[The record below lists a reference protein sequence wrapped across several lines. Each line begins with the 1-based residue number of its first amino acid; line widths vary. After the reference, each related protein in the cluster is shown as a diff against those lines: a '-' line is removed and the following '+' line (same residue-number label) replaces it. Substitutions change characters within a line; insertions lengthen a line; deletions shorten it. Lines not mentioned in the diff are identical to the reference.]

1 MSKFLTSF
9 IFAFVF
15 LFTYFIFFSLGGFS
29 MENRNQTLELL
40 VSKVKE
46 KKLQNGLTVL
56 FYPYKRED
64 VVTVKLCVK
73 VGSAYEKESEAGITH
88 LIEHMIFKGTETK
101 KPEDIVGVIE
111 ALGGY
116 MNAFTSYDYTCYYVA
131 GPSTV
136 AEKALDILSD
146 VVFHPYFDPLELER
160 EKEVVIEEMKMRLDN
175 PFVVLFENLMKAS
188 YKKYPYRRPII
199 GYENTVKSFK
209 REDLLN
215 FLNHFYTPKNMILI
229 VVGNLEENK
238 LFSLINKYFSF
249 LPKRKLKKVIF
260 PKETYTEEPS
270 LIWIERSVKEGYF
283 AFTLPGASFRDED
296 APYLDLL
303 SEILGGGESSRLYKR
318 LKRDLNLV
326 KTISASSYTPYG
338 PGLFEIY
345 GTADPQNFKEI
356 IKETLLELEKIKL
369 LGVSSEELNKAK
381 TQILSDFVFSSE
393 TSEGLSSTLG
403 SFQLVRGSYK
413 DILWYQKKIETATI
427 EDLIRVSKKYF
438 NPQKLVVSFLSE
450 KKLFDN
456 TELKKIISTFGHN
469 IQLPEIFTL
478 NNNLKVILYP
488 QNDIPSVGVTLA
500 FPGGLRFETKETNGV
515 FQALS
520 LLWTRGTKNYTA
532 EELAEKLES
541 IGTTIKGFT
550 GRNTFGLK
558 MLSLSSKLDES
569 LEYFKEI
576 LIYPSFEEK
585 ECEKAKPEL
594 YSLLLRQQ
602 DQPISLA
609 VNEFLK
615 VLFPDH
621 PYGLNSAGSLEFY
634 QKFTCEDLKTIY
646 KKFVRPERGV
656 LVITGNF
663 ELTSVK
669 EKIKNLFNDWKSET
683 QETILEEPEPIFPK
697 NLFTRIEKET
707 FQTQILLGFQ
717 TPGLNAKEKVA
728 LEILNS
734 ALSGQNGRLF
744 RILRDEKSLA
754 YSVTSFLI
762 FYPKKSAFVL
772 YIGCSPEKEKSAI
785 TGFWEILEEIKTHGL
800 LPEEIERA
808 KNRLIGS
815 LKLELQS
822 NLSISEEMAIN
833 EVLGLGWNYSLLYE
847 NLVKSVTDED
857 IKNLIETF
865 FKRENAVLFILGKN
879 ENRNHK

>member
-1 MSKFLTSF
+1 
-9 IFAFVF
+9 
-15 LFTYFIFFSLGGFS
+15 
-29 MENRNQTLELL
+29 METKAQTLELL

-46 KKLQNGLTVL
+46 KRLQNGLTVL

-73 VGSAYEKESEAGITH
+73 VGSSYEKESEAGITH

-116 MNAFTSYDYTCYYVA
+116 MNAFTSHDYTCYYVA
-131 GPSTV
+131 GPSAV
-136 AEKALDILSD
+136 IEKALDILSD

-215 FLNHFYTPKNMILI
+215 FLNHFYTPKNMTLI
-229 VVGNLEENK
+229 VVGNLEEKK
-238 LFSLINKYFSF
+238 LFSLINKYFSS
-249 LPKRKLKKVIF
+249 LPKRKLKKVPF
-260 PKETYTEEPS
+260 PKEPYTEKPY
-270 LIWIERSVKEGYF
+270 LTWIERPVKEGYF
-283 AFTLPGASFRDED
+283 AFTLPGASFKDED

-326 KTISASSYTPYG
+326 KSIATSSFTPYG

-369 LGVSSEELNKAK
+369 SGISSEELNKAK
-381 TQILSDFVFSSE
+381 TQILSDFIFSSE
-393 TSEGLSSTLG
+393 TSEGLSSTL
-403 SFQLVRGSYK
+403 SNFQLVRGSYK
-413 DILWYQKKIETATI
+413 DVLWYQKKIETATI

-450 KKLFDN
+450 KKLFKEVDLQN
-456 TELKKIISTFGHN
+456 LIKSFDPKPS
-469 IQLPEIFTL
+469 PKIFTL
-478 NNNLKVILYP
+478 DNNLKVILYP
-488 QNDIPSVGVTLA
+488 QNDIPSVGITLA
-500 FPGGLRFETKETNGV
+500 FPGGLRYENKEINGL
-515 FQALS
+515 FQALT
-520 LLWTRGTKNYTA
+520 LLWTRGTKKYTA

-541 IGTTIKGFT
+541 IGTTIKSFT

-569 LEYFKEI
+569 LEYFKEV
-576 LIYPSFEEK
+576 LLYPSFEER

-594 YSLLLRQQ
+594 FSLLLRQQ
-602 DQPISLA
+602 DQPVSLA
-609 VNEFLK
+609 VNEFIKL
-615 VLFPDH
+615 LFPDH

-634 QKFTCEDLKTIY
+634 QKFTCEDLKTLY
-646 KKFVRPERGV
+646 KKFVRPEKGV

-669 EKIKNLFNDWKSET
+669 EKIKNLFKDWESET
-683 QETILEEPEPIFPK
+683 QDTTLEEPEPTFPK
-697 NLFTRIEKET
+697 NPFTRVEKET

-728 LEILNS
+728 LEVLNS

-754 YSVTSFLI
+754 YVVTSFLI

-772 YIGCSPEKEKSAI
+772 YMGCSPEKEKSAI
-785 TGFWEILEEIKTHGL
+785 SGFWEILEEIKTKGL

-808 KNRLIGS
+808 KNRLIGNQ
-815 LKLELQS
+815 KLDLQS
-822 NLSISEEMAIN
+822 NLSISEEIAVN
-833 EVLGLGWNYSLLYE
+833 EVLGLGWNYSFLYE

>member
-215 FLNHFYTPKNMILI
+215 FLNHFYTPENMILI

-260 PKETYTEEPS
+260 PKEPYTEEPS
-270 LIWIERSVKEGYF
+270 LIWIERPVKEGYF

-326 KTISASSYTPYG
+326 KTISTSSYTPYG

-369 LGVSSEELNKAK
+369 SGVSSEELNKAK

-469 IQLPEIFTL
+469 IQLPEILTL

-576 LIYPSFEEK
+576 LLYPSFEEK

-594 YSLLLRQQ
+594 YSLLLKQQ

-683 QETILEEPEPIFPK
+683 RETILEEPEPIFPK

-754 YSVTSFLI
+754 YSVTSFLV

>member
-1 MSKFLTSF
+1 
-9 IFAFVF
+9 
-15 LFTYFIFFSLGGFS
+15 
-29 MENRNQTLELL
+29 METKAQTLELL

-46 KKLQNGLTVL
+46 KRLQNGLTVL

-73 VGSAYEKESEAGITH
+73 VGSSYEKESEAGITH

-116 MNAFTSYDYTCYYVA
+116 MNAFTSHDYTCYYVA
-131 GPSTV
+131 GPSAV
-136 AEKALDILSD
+136 IEKALDILSD

-175 PFVVLFENLMKAS
+175 PFVVLFENLMEAS

-215 FLNHFYTPKNMILI
+215 FLNHFYTPKNMTLI
-229 VVGNLEENK
+229 VVGNLEEKK
-238 LFSLINKYFSF
+238 LFSLINKYFSS
-249 LPKRKLKKVIF
+249 LPKRKLKKVPF
-260 PKETYTEEPS
+260 PKEPYTEKPS
-270 LIWIERSVKEGYF
+270 LTWIERPVKEGYF
-283 AFTLPGASFRDED
+283 AFTLPGASFKDED

-326 KTISASSYTPYG
+326 KSIATSSFTPYG

-369 LGVSSEELNKAK
+369 SGVSNEELNKAK
-381 TQILSDFVFSSE
+381 TQILSDFIFSSE
-393 TSEGLSSTLG
+393 TSEGLSSTL
-403 SFQLVRGSYK
+403 SNFQLVRGSYK
-413 DILWYQKKIETATI
+413 DVLWYQKKIETATI

-450 KKLFDN
+450 KKLFKEVDLQN
-456 TELKKIISTFGHN
+456 LIKSFDPKPS
-469 IQLPEIFTL
+469 PKIFTL
-478 NNNLKVILYP
+478 DNNLKVILYP
-488 QNDIPSVGVTLA
+488 QNDIPSVGITLA
-500 FPGGLRFETKETNGV
+500 FPGGLRYENKEINGL
-515 FQALS
+515 FQALT
-520 LLWTRGTKNYTA
+520 LLWTRGTKKYTA

-541 IGTTIKGFT
+541 IGTTIKSFT

-569 LEYFKEI
+569 LEYFKEV
-576 LIYPSFEEK
+576 LLYPSFEER

-594 YSLLLRQQ
+594 FSLLLRQQ
-602 DQPISLA
+602 DQPVSLA
-609 VNEFLK
+609 VNEFIKL
-615 VLFPDH
+615 LFPDH

-634 QKFTCEDLKTIY
+634 QKFTCEDLKTLY
-646 KKFVRPERGV
+646 KKFVRPEKGV

-669 EKIKNLFNDWKSET
+669 EKIKNLFKDWKSET
-683 QETILEEPEPIFPK
+683 QETTLEEPEPTFPK
-697 NLFTRIEKET
+697 NPFTRVEKET

-728 LEILNS
+728 LEVLNS

-754 YSVTSFLI
+754 YVVTSFLI

-808 KNRLIGS
+808 KNRLIGNQ
-815 LKLELQS
+815 KLELQS

-833 EVLGLGWNYSLLYE
+833 EVLGLGWNYSFLYE

>member
-1 MSKFLTSF
+1 
-9 IFAFVF
+9 
-15 LFTYFIFFSLGGFS
+15 

-238 LFSLINKYFSF
+238 LFSLINKYFSS

-270 LIWIERSVKEGYF
+270 LIWIERPVKEGYF
-283 AFTLPGASFRDED
+283 AFSLPGASFKDED

-326 KTISASSYTPYG
+326 KTIYTSSYTPYG

-369 LGVSSEELNKAK
+369 SGVSSEELNKAK
-381 TQILSDFVFSSE
+381 TQILSEFVFSSE

-413 DILWYQKKIETATI
+413 DILWYQKKIETATV

-456 TELKKIISTFGHN
+456 IELKKIISTFGHN

-576 LIYPSFEEK
+576 LLYPSFEEK

-646 KKFVRPERGV
+646 KKFVRPEKGV

-669 EKIKNLFNDWKSET
+669 EKIKNLFNDWESET

-754 YSVTSFLI
+754 YVVTSFLI

-785 TGFWEILEEIKTHGL
+785 TSFWEILEEIKTKGL

>member
-9 IFAFVF
+9 IFTFIF

-238 LFSLINKYFSF
+238 LFSLINKYFSS

-260 PKETYTEEPS
+260 PKEPYTEEPS
-270 LIWIERSVKEGYF
+270 LIWIERPVKEGYF
-283 AFTLPGASFRDED
+283 AFTLPGASFKDED

-326 KTISASSYTPYG
+326 KTISTSSYTPYG

-369 LGVSSEELNKAK
+369 SGVSSEELNKAK

-413 DILWYQKKIETATI
+413 DILWYQKKIETATV

-500 FPGGLRFETKETNGV
+500 FPGGLKFETKETNGV

-576 LIYPSFEEK
+576 LLYPSFEEK

-615 VLFPDH
+615 ILFPDH

-669 EKIKNLFNDWKSET
+669 EKIKHLFNDWKSET

-754 YSVTSFLI
+754 YVVTSFLI

-785 TGFWEILEEIKTHGL
+785 TSFWEILEEIKTKGL

-822 NLSISEEMAIN
+822 NLSISEEIAVN
-833 EVLGLGWNYSLLYE
+833 EVLGLGWNYSFLYE

>member
-1 MSKFLTSF
+1 
-9 IFAFVF
+9 
-15 LFTYFIFFSLGGFS
+15 
-29 MENRNQTLELL
+29 METKAQTLELL

-46 KKLQNGLTVL
+46 KRLQNGLTVL

-73 VGSAYEKESEAGITH
+73 VGSSYEKESEAGITH

-116 MNAFTSYDYTCYYVA
+116 MNAFTSHDYTCYYVA
-131 GPSTV
+131 GPSAV
-136 AEKALDILSD
+136 IEKALDILSD

-175 PFVVLFENLMKAS
+175 PFVVLFENLMEAS

-215 FLNHFYTPKNMILI
+215 FLNHFYTPKNMTLI
-229 VVGNLEENK
+229 VVGNLEEKK
-238 LFSLINKYFSF
+238 LFSLINKYFSS
-249 LPKRKLKKVIF
+249 LPKRKLKKVPF
-260 PKETYTEEPS
+260 PKEPYTEKPS
-270 LIWIERSVKEGYF
+270 LTWIERPVKEGYF
-283 AFTLPGASFRDED
+283 AFTLPGASFKDED

-326 KTISASSYTPYG
+326 KSIATSSFTPYG

-369 LGVSSEELNKAK
+369 SGVSNEELNKAK
-381 TQILSDFVFSSE
+381 TQILSDFIFSSE
-393 TSEGLSSTLG
+393 TSEGLSSTL
-403 SFQLVRGSYK
+403 SNFQLVRGSYK
-413 DILWYQKKIETATI
+413 DVLWYQKKIETATI

-450 KKLFDN
+450 KKLFKEVDLQN
-456 TELKKIISTFGHN
+456 LIKSFDPKPS
-469 IQLPEIFTL
+469 PKIFTL
-478 NNNLKVILYP
+478 DNNLKVILYP
-488 QNDIPSVGVTLA
+488 QNDIPSVGITLA
-500 FPGGLRFETKETNGV
+500 FPGGLRYENKEINGL
-515 FQALS
+515 FQALT
-520 LLWTRGTKNYTA
+520 LLWTRGTKKYTA

-541 IGTTIKGFT
+541 IGTTIKSFT

-569 LEYFKEI
+569 LEYFKEV
-576 LIYPSFEEK
+576 LLYPSFEER

-594 YSLLLRQQ
+594 FSLLLRQQ
-602 DQPISLA
+602 DQPVSLA
-609 VNEFLK
+609 VNEFIKL
-615 VLFPDH
+615 LFPDH

-634 QKFTCEDLKTIY
+634 QKFTCEDLKTLY
-646 KKFVRPERGV
+646 KKFVRPEKGV

-669 EKIKNLFNDWKSET
+669 EKIKNLFKDWKSET
-683 QETILEEPEPIFPK
+683 QETTLEEPEPTFPK
-697 NLFTRIEKET
+697 NPFTRVEKET

-728 LEILNS
+728 LEVLNS

-754 YSVTSFLI
+754 YVVTSFLI

-772 YIGCSPEKEKSAI
+772 YMGCSPEKEKSAI
-785 TGFWEILEEIKTHGL
+785 SGFWEILEEIKTQGL

-808 KNRLIGS
+808 KNRLIGNQ
-815 LKLELQS
+815 KLDLQS
-822 NLSISEEMAIN
+822 NLSISEEMAVN
-833 EVLGLGWNYSLLYE
+833 EVLGLGWNYSFLYE

>member
-1 MSKFLTSF
+1 
-9 IFAFVF
+9 
-15 LFTYFIFFSLGGFS
+15 
-29 MENRNQTLELL
+29 METKAQTLELL

-46 KKLQNGLTVL
+46 KRLQNGLTVL

-73 VGSAYEKESEAGITH
+73 VGSSYEKESEAGITH

-116 MNAFTSYDYTCYYVA
+116 MNAFTSHDYTCYYVA
-131 GPSTV
+131 GPSAV
-136 AEKALDILSD
+136 IEKALDILSD

-215 FLNHFYTPKNMILI
+215 FLNHFYTPKNMTLI
-229 VVGNLEENK
+229 VVGNLEEKK
-238 LFSLINKYFSF
+238 LFSLINKYFSS
-249 LPKRKLKKVIF
+249 LPKRKLKKVPF
-260 PKETYTEEPS
+260 PKEPYTEKPS
-270 LIWIERSVKEGYF
+270 LIWIERPVKEGYF
-283 AFTLPGASFRDED
+283 AFTLPGASFKDED

-303 SEILGGGESSRLYKR
+303 SEILGGGESSRLYIR

-326 KTISASSYTPYG
+326 KSIATSSFTPYG

-369 LGVSSEELNKAK
+369 SGISSEELNKAK
-381 TQILSDFVFSSE
+381 TQILSDFIFSSE
-393 TSEGLSSTLG
+393 TSEGLSSTL
-403 SFQLVRGSYK
+403 SNFQLVRGSYK
-413 DILWYQKKIETATI
+413 DVLWYQKKIETATI

-450 KKLFDN
+450 KKLFKEVDLQN
-456 TELKKIISTFGHN
+456 LIKSFDPKPS
-469 IQLPEIFTL
+469 PKIFTL
-478 NNNLKVILYP
+478 DNNLKVILYP
-488 QNDIPSVGVTLA
+488 QNDIPSVGITLA
-500 FPGGLRFETKETNGV
+500 FPGGLRYENKEINGL
-515 FQALS
+515 FQALT
-520 LLWTRGTKNYTA
+520 LLWTRGTKKYTA

-541 IGTTIKGFT
+541 IGTTIKSFT

-569 LEYFKEI
+569 LEYFKEV
-576 LIYPSFEEK
+576 LLYPSFEER

-594 YSLLLRQQ
+594 FSLLLRQQ
-602 DQPISLA
+602 DQPVSLA
-609 VNEFLK
+609 VNEFIKL
-615 VLFPDH
+615 LFPDH

-634 QKFTCEDLKTIY
+634 QKFTCEDLKTLY
-646 KKFVRPERGV
+646 KKFVRPEKGV

-669 EKIKNLFNDWKSET
+669 EKIKNLFKDWKSET
-683 QETILEEPEPIFPK
+683 QDTTLEEPEPTFPK
-697 NLFTRIEKET
+697 NPFTRVEKET

-728 LEILNS
+728 LEVLNS

-754 YSVTSFLI
+754 YVVTSFLI

-772 YIGCSPEKEKSAI
+772 YMGCSPEKEKSAI
-785 TGFWEILEEIKTHGL
+785 SGFWEILEEIKTKGL

-808 KNRLIGS
+808 KNRLIGNQ
-815 LKLELQS
+815 KLDLQS
-822 NLSISEEMAIN
+822 NLSISEEIAVN
-833 EVLGLGWNYSLLYE
+833 EVLGLGWNYSFLYE

>member
-1 MSKFLTSF
+1 
-9 IFAFVF
+9 
-15 LFTYFIFFSLGGFS
+15 
-29 MENRNQTLELL
+29 MENRTQTLELL

-56 FYPYKRED
+56 FYPYKREN

-136 AEKALDILSD
+136 TEKALDILSD

-215 FLNHFYTPKNMILI
+215 FLNHFYTPKNMTLI
-229 VVGNLEENK
+229 VVGNLEEKK
-238 LFSLINKYFSF
+238 LFSLINKYFSS
-249 LPKRKLKKVIF
+249 LPKKRLKKVTF
-260 PKETYTEEPS
+260 PKEPYTEKPY
-270 LIWIERSVKEGYF
+270 LTWIERPVKEGYF
-283 AFTLPGASFRDED
+283 AFTLPGASFKDED

-318 LKRDLNLV
+318 LKRELNLV
-326 KTISASSYTPYG
+326 KTISTSSFTPYG

-369 LGVSSEELNKAK
+369 SGVSSEELNKAK
-381 TQILSDFVFSSE
+381 TQILSNFIFSSE

-413 DILWYQKKIETATI
+413 DILWYQKKIETATV

-438 NPQKLVVSFLSE
+438 NLQKLVVSFLSE

-456 TELKKIISTFGHN
+456 TELQKIILTFGHN

-488 QNDIPSVGVTLA
+488 QNDIPSVGLTLA
-500 FPGGLRFETKETNGV
+500 FPGGLRFETKETNGI
-515 FQALS
+515 FQALT

-569 LEYFKEI
+569 LEYFKEV
-576 LIYPSFEEK
+576 LLYPSFEEK

-594 YSLLLRQQ
+594 FSLLLKQQ

-615 VLFPDH
+615 ILFPDH

-634 QKFTCEDLKTIY
+634 QKFACEDLKTIY

-663 ELTSVK
+663 ELNSVK
-669 EKIKNLFNDWKSET
+669 EKIKNLFKDWKSET

-697 NLFTRIEKET
+697 NLFTRVEKET

-744 RILRDEKSLA
+744 KILRDEKSLA

-833 EVLGLGWNYSLLYE
+833 EVLGLGWNYSFLYE

-857 IKNLIETF
+857 IKNLIESF
-865 FKRENAVLFILGKN
+865 LKRENAVLFILGKN

>member
-1 MSKFLTSF
+1 
-9 IFAFVF
+9 
-15 LFTYFIFFSLGGFS
+15 
-29 MENRNQTLELL
+29 METKAQTLELL

-46 KKLQNGLTVL
+46 KKLQNGLKVI
-56 FYPYKRED
+56 FYPYEREE

-73 VGSAYEKESEAGITH
+73 VGSSYEKESEAGITH

-101 KPEDIVGVIE
+101 KPEDIAGAVE

-131 GPSTV
+131 GPSAIT
-136 AEKALDILSD
+136 EKALDILSD
-146 VVFHPYFDPLELER
+146 VVFHPYFDLIELER
-160 EKEVVIEEMKMRLDN
+160 EKEVVVEEMKMRLDN
-175 PFVVLFENLMKAS
+175 PFTVLFENLMKAS

-199 GYENTVKSFK
+199 GYENTVKFFK

-215 FLNHFYTPKNMILI
+215 FLNQFYTPKNMTLI
-229 VVGNLEENK
+229 VVGNLEEKK
-238 LFSLINKYFSF
+238 LFSLINKYFSS
-249 LPKRKLKKVIF
+249 LPKRKLKKVTF
-260 PKETYTEEPS
+260 PREPYSENPS
-270 LIWIERSVKEGYF
+270 LIWIERKTKEGYF
-283 AFTLPGASFRDED
+283 AFALPGASFRDED

-303 SEILGGGESSRLYKR
+303 SEILGGGESSRLYIK

-326 KTISASSYTPYG
+326 KTIAASSFTPYG

-356 IKETLLELEKIKL
+356 IKEVLLELEKIKFS
-369 LGVSSEELNKAK
+369 GVSNEELNKAK
-381 TQILSDFVFSSE
+381 TQILSDFIFSSE

-413 DILWYQKKIETATI
+413 DILWYQKKIETATV

-438 NPQKLVVSFLSE
+438 NPQRLVVSFLSE
-450 KKLFDN
+450 KKLFKEVD
-456 TELKKIISTFGHN
+456 LQKIIKNLDPKTSP
-469 IQLPEIFTL
+469 QIFTL
-478 NNNLKVILYP
+478 ENNLKVILYP
-488 QNDIPSVGVTLA
+488 QNDIPSVGITLA

-515 FQALS
+515 FQALT

-558 MLSLSSKLDES
+558 MLSLSSKLNES

-576 LIYPSFEEK
+576 LINPSFEER

-594 YSLLLRQQ
+594 FSLLLRQQ
-602 DQPISLA
+602 DQPVSLA

-615 VLFPDH
+615 ILFPDH
-621 PYGLNSAGSLEFY
+621 PYGLNSVGSLEFY
-634 QKFTCEDLKTIY
+634 QQFTCEDLKTIY
-646 KKFVRPERGV
+646 KKFVKPEKGV

-669 EKIKNLFNDWKSET
+669 EKIKNLLKDWVSEN
-683 QETILEEPEPIFPK
+683 QEIALEEPEPISPK
-697 NLFTRIEKET
+697 NFFTRIEKET

-717 TPGLNAKEKVA
+717 TPGLNAKEKVV
-728 LEILNS
+728 LEVLNS

-744 RILRDEKSLA
+744 KILRDEKSLA
-754 YSVTSFLI
+754 YVVTSFLI
-762 FYPKKSAFVL
+762 FYPKRSAFVL

-785 TGFWEILEEIKTHGL
+785 SGFWEILEEIKTHGL
-800 LPEEIERA
+800 LPEEIKRA

-815 LKLELQS
+815 QKLNLQS
-822 NLSISEEMAIN
+822 NLSISEEIAIN
-833 EVLGLGWNYSLLYE
+833 EVLGLGWNYNFLYE
-847 NLVKSVTDED
+847 NLVNSVKDKD
-857 IKNLIETF
+857 IKTLIETF
-865 FKRENAVLFILGKN
+865 FKRENAVLFILGK
-879 ENRNHK
+879 K

>member
-1 MSKFLTSF
+1 
-9 IFAFVF
+9 
-15 LFTYFIFFSLGGFS
+15 

-238 LFSLINKYFSF
+238 LFSLINKYFSS

-260 PKETYTEEPS
+260 PKEPYTEEPS
-270 LIWIERSVKEGYF
+270 LIWIERPVKEGYF
-283 AFTLPGASFRDED
+283 AFTLPGASFKDED

-326 KTISASSYTPYG
+326 KTISTSSYTPYG

-369 LGVSSEELNKAK
+369 SGVSSEELNKAK

-413 DILWYQKKIETATI
+413 DILWYQKKIETATV

-500 FPGGLRFETKETNGV
+500 FPGGLKFETKETNGV

-576 LIYPSFEEK
+576 LLYPSFEEK

-615 VLFPDH
+615 ILFPDH

-669 EKIKNLFNDWKSET
+669 EKIKHLFNDWKSET

-754 YSVTSFLI
+754 YVVTSFLI

-785 TGFWEILEEIKTHGL
+785 TSFWEILEEIKTKGL

-822 NLSISEEMAIN
+822 NLSISEEIAVN
-833 EVLGLGWNYSLLYE
+833 EVLGLGWNYSFLYE